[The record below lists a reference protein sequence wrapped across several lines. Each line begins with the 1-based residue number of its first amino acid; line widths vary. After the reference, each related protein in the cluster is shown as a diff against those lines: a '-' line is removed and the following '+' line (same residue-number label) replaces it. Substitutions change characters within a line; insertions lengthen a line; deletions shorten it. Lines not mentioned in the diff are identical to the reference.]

1 MALVGLAITILGF
14 VLALLA
20 PGLSGST
27 GGRLALVLIAL
38 AISLGGIIG
47 VINPAYLKNAIWKK

>member
-1 MALVGLAITILGF
+1 MALVGLVITILGF
-14 VLALLA
+14 VLALLT
-20 PGLSGST
+20 PGLTGST
-27 GGRLALVLIAL
+27 AGRMALVLIAL